1 MVFKTFLHLLH
12 DRSWDRFW
20 TNFGSI
26 LDPKIWLNRP
36 QEGSKI
42 NQKSD
47 REICWIWDRFFDDFW
62 SILAPNL
69 GGPRGSSWLVFGV
82 KSAPGA
88 TLEPECPPGPTQ
100 ARFLADLGRF
110 GVDFGSILGRCW
122 SIFGCNCHGWP
133 GLSTASKCLTPSS
146 HRQTWAHNMQ
156 DWTIL
161 INPDHLRQAGQHS

>member
-1 MVFKTFLHLLH
+1 MIFNRFWTPRILKIIVKNNGFLTFLHLLH

-42 NQKSD
+42 NQKND
-47 REICWIWDRFFDDFW
+47 REICWIWDRFFDDFG

-69 GGPRGSSWLVFGV
+69 GAPGGSANWVFGV

-88 TLEPECPPGPTQ
+88 TLEPKWPPGPIQ
-100 ARFLADLGRF
+100 ARFLVDLARLWVDFGSTLGRF
-110 GVDFGSILGRCW
+110 WIDFGSILVRCW
-122 SIFGCNCHGWP
+122 SIFGCKCHGWP
-133 GLSTASKCLTPSS
+133 GLPTAS
-146 HRQTWAHNMQ
+146 
-156 DWTIL
+156 
-161 INPDHLRQAGQHS
+161 